1 MKSGI
6 IYQNIRVG
14 IIYAKRIIYEIGMVG
29 IIYEVGQNAQ
39 KIGWYNIRTYVLA
52 MLHKSITPYRMEDKW
67 YNIQILG
74 VEYNIQ
80 RLNVILCENIT
91 FILRAVEKLWKK
103 LLEKF
108 SDFFEK
114 GIDKRKSVCYNN
126 NVTNGQPNCNT
137 AYCKSYTK
145 HNCAVGSSERR
156 QQTTL
161 NL

>member
-1 MKSGI
+1 M
-6 IYQNIRVG
+6 
-14 IIYAKRIIYEIGMVG
+14 
-29 IIYEVGQNAQ
+29 
-39 KIGWYNIRTYVLA
+39 
-52 MLHKSITPYRMEDKW
+52 
-67 YNIQILG
+67 ILG
-74 VEYNIQ
+74 
-80 RLNVILCENIT
+80 ENIT

-114 GIDKRKSVCYNN
+114 GIDKWKSVCYNN

-137 AYCKSYTK
+137 AYCKSYIK
-145 HNCAVGSSERR
+145 HNCAVDSSERR